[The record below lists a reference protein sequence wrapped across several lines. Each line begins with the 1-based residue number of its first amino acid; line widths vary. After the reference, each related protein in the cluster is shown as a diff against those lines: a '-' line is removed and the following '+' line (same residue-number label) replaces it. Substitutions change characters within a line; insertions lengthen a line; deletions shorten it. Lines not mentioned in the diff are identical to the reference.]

1 MKRGGSLTRHA
12 GANDFTSMPARA
24 KPMTAG
30 PFPLPRTSLSRSGGT
45 KPRPNVGHPRLRHR
59 SKKTAKVYRDERI
72 PLTQKML
79 AEAGYQC
86 GIRWDDRCRG
96 QADALHEIL
105 PRGRGGSI
113 VDEANCVPACNPC
126 NEAVSS
132 NPAEAEKR
140 GLLRKSGRPS
150 KAVPR

>member
-1 MKRGGSLTRHA
+1 MKRGGALTRHA
-12 GANDFTSMPARA
+12 GASPWTTFTAPPS
-24 KPMTAG
+24 
-30 PFPLPRTSLSRSGGT
+30 PLPRTSLSRSGGS
-45 KPRPNVGHPRLRHR
+45 KPRGIRGR

-79 AEAGYQC
+79 AEHPEC

-96 QADALHEIL
+96 MADALHEIL
-105 PRGRGGSI
+105 SRGRGGSI
-113 VDEANCVPACNPC
+113 TDEANCIPACNPC

-140 GLLRKSGRPS
+140 GFLLPSGRPS